1 MEVCDMSD
9 KELKFARTDSELPL
23 ETVLNPGM
31 IVFKN
36 EGNPFYKPPTAD
48 ASPPTEESQVF

>member
-1 MEVCDMSD
+1 MSD

>member
-1 MEVCDMSD
+1 MSD
-9 KELKFARTDSELPL
+9 KDLKFVLTETEIPL

-36 EGNPFYKPPTAD
+36 EGSPLFKLPTET
-48 ASPPTEESQVF
+48 SPPTEESQVF